1 MKKKHPASAPLRPEA
16 TEAEIRDYAQHLFE
30 QSGRIPGR
38 DLDHW
43 LEAKACLVAH
53 IPKHLTHL
61 RLHRHRHPVPV
72 DTIDVVTLDAEGIPI
87 QETPPRRGNGI
98 EAGRAVV
105 LGAPAP

>member
-1 MKKKHPASAPLRPEA
+1 MKKNHPASTLVGPKV

-38 DLDHW
+38 DLDNW
-43 LEAKACLVAH
+43 LEAKACLEAH
-53 IPKHLTHL
+53 IPRHLTHL

-72 DTIDVVTLDAEGIPI
+72 DTVDVVTLDAEGIPI
-87 QETPPRRGNGI
+87 QETPPLSGNGAD
-98 EAGRAVV
+98 AGRAVV